1 MIDDVEREQRTHVM
15 FAMLPFFLFFSIPL
29 FTAKGAYELISIA
42 NLRFWPGLSATPLRQ

>member
-1 MIDDVEREQRTHVM
+1 MIDDVEREQRAHVM
-15 FAMLPFFLFFSIPL
+15 FAMLPFFFFPIPL